1 MEELDEAVL
10 NRLIGKILIGEVKK
24 VNRQKAQEVKHF
36 SNFVGEILESAA
48 SRQ

>member
-1 MEELDEAVL
+1 MEELYEAVL
-10 NRLIGKILIGEVKK
+10 NRLIGKIPIGEVKK
-24 VNRQKAQEVKHF
+24 VNRQKAQEVKLF